1 MVLSPA
7 GPTQLVVQID
17 EKNLRYLSLGQ
28 RALGSAD
35 AYPGRRFP
43 AELVYINPGVD
54 ATRGSVAVKLNVPS
68 PPDYLRQD
76 MTVSVDIEVARLPHA
91 LSLVPEAIR
100 DSASAAPWV
109 MLVAEGRA
117 LKRRVKLGVRG
128 DSRVEILDGLAEG
141 DTVLRAT
148 GNTVAEGARV
158 RPFAA
163 PAAPGRGR

>member
-1 MVLSPA
+1 
-7 GPTQLVVQID
+7 
-17 EKNLRYLSLGQ
+17 
-28 RALGSAD
+28 
-35 AYPGRRFP
+35 
-43 AELVYINPGVD
+43 
-54 ATRGSVAVKLNVPS
+54 
-68 PPDYLRQD
+68 
-76 MTVSVDIEVARLPHA
+76 
-91 LSLVPEAIR
+91 
-100 DSASAAPWV
+100 